1 MYHKQF
7 SHQVAQ
13 HRGALILTLG
23 IVSLKFLCTL
33 GIVTLVMSKNDL
45 KAMRFGRMDRKR
57 ESLTTVGYI
66 HGIISVL
73 IFGIQAFFGAFAML
87 GLL

>member
-45 KAMRFGRMDRKR
+45 KARRFGRMDRNR
-57 ESLTTVGYI
+57 ESLTTVGYVQ
-66 HGIISVL
+66 GIISAS
-73 IFGIQAFFGAFAML
+73 IFGIQAFVVAFAIL
-87 GLL
+87 GSL